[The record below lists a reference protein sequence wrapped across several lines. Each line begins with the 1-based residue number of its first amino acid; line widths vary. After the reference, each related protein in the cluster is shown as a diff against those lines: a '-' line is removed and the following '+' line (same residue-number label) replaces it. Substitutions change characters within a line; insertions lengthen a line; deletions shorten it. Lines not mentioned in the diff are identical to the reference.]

1 MVKID
6 PYKHEERWNR
16 WKERTADGIP
26 DISKKNSDIIK
37 QYLSDM
43 EHGINVSAKSVKG
56 GRSYIR
62 LNSLTEKMVYF
73 AKRFDEIYSLED
85 LTQIREGQVML
96 FFSRMRKGEIC
107 RQDGKPYMSMPS
119 FVKIFKAFWHWW
131 QTVNRKKGVD
141 IPDLTIDLDSR
152 GTKPKWVYL
161 TEDQVKKLCDNAKW
175 RYKVMIMFLYDTG
188 IRSPSELINIKVSDF
203 YNDFKE
209 VNIREEVSKTFGR
222 RIKLMLSSELVAN
235 YVRDEGLKSED
246 YIFPLQ
252 PFSVNKYL
260 KRLAKRVFG
269 EGMSEAG
276 KPYKSLTMYDFRHC
290 SCCYW
295 LPRYKSESALKYR
308 FGWKKSDKIHY
319 YSELLGMKDTIQE
332 DDMFLDT
339 TKTEI
344 EQKLQE
350 VDKSKE
356 MMEERLTAIEGRID
370 AFIETMD
377 RVNIVFGRLENA
389 QAKAVVNQG

>member
-6 PYKHEERWNR
+6 PYKHKERWER
-16 WKERTADGIP
+16 WKERTANGIP

-37 QYLSDM
+37 QYLQDM

-62 LNSLTEKMVYF
+62 LNSLTEKMVYY
-73 AKRFDEIYSLED
+73 AKRFDEVYGLDDI
-85 LTQIREGQVML
+85 TKIREDQVML

-107 RQDGKPYMSMPS
+107 RQDGKPYKSMPS
-119 FVKIFKAFWHWW
+119 FVKIFKAFWHWH
-131 QTVNRKKGVD
+131 QNVNRKNGID

-161 TEDQVKKLCDNAKW
+161 TEEQVKKLADNARW
-175 RYKVMIMFLYDTG
+175 RYKVMIMFLFDTG
-188 IRSPSELINIKVSDF
+188 IRSPSELMNIKVSDF

-222 RIKLMLSSELVAN
+222 RIKLMLSSDLVAN
-235 YVRDEGLKSED
+235 YVKDEKLGQDD
-246 YIFPLQ
+246 YVFPLQ

-260 KRLAKRVFG
+260 KRLATRVFG
-269 EGMSEAG
+269 DAMSEAG

-370 AFIETMD
+370 TFIETMD
-377 RVNIVFGRLENA
+377 RVNILFGRLENA
-389 QAKAVVNQG
+389 EAKKDSN